1 MDQKGAWSIFR
12 KSWSRT
18 SRTNNKMHLIPDF
31 ALLFVVW
38 SARGWSPLKGFQAAS
53 EALRVVTLIV
63 LIA

>member
-1 MDQKGAWSIFR
+1 
-12 KSWSRT
+12 
-18 SRTNNKMHLIPDF
+18 MHLIPDF